1 MVTLKQEYLQPPSKE
16 EYNTSMITMDLLSHS
31 QYDQDIFLD
40 EFVFKGN
47 VKEGFFIEAGADDF
61 VLNSNTLMF
70 ELKHKWTGVL
80 VEANPIRFS
89 MG

>member
-1 MVTLKQEYLQPPSKE
+1 MATLKQEYLQSPSKE

-31 QYDQDIFLD
+31 QYVQDIFLD
-40 EFVFKGN
+40 KFVFKEN

-70 ELKHKWTGVL
+70 ELKHNWTGVL